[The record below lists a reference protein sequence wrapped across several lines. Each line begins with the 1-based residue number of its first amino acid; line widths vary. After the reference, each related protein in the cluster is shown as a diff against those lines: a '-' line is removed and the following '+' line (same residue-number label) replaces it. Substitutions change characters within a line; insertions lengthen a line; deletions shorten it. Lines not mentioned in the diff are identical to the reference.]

1 MPEPG
6 ATPVS
11 TVSQRII
18 AAGVVL
24 GFLYVAGAL
33 VMTIIVSALLAS
45 TLDPVVR
52 LLTRWRIGRSMASL
66 LTVLL
71 ALGFIYLLFYMF
83 FAQGQSFVADFPK
96 YAGTLRD
103 HVLKVRK
110 QAEVFQKTTESVI
123 SPREEEGP
131 EPPSA
136 AQGSQGGESS
146 WMSSLVGVGHTVTE
160 VLVMMSF
167 VPFLVYFFLAWKMH
181 MRRNTVMMV
190 QSQNRVAAERMMD
203 GITQVIHGFVVG
215 NVIIGIMLSV
225 ASAALF
231 AAFHLP
237 YPMFLGP
244 MSGFLSLVPYFGL
257 LLALLPPF
265 LASLAQF
272 TTLTPVLAILGG
284 VTVLHLTALNVL
296 YPKIVGRRVHLNP
309 VVVTLAI
316 MFWGWLWGGMGL
328 LLAVPITA
336 AIKAVCDNVSS
347 LRPYGRLLGD

>member
-1 MPEPG
+1 MPEQAVSPG
-6 ATPVS
+6 S

-24 GFLYVAGAL
+24 GFLYFAGAL
-33 VMTIIVSALLAS
+33 VMTIVVSALLAS

-52 LLTRWRIGRSMASL
+52 LLARRGLGRSLASL
-66 LTVLL
+66 ITILL
-71 ALGFIYLLFYMF
+71 FLGGIYLLFYLF

-96 YAGTLRD
+96 YASTLRD
-103 HVLKVRK
+103 HVLKVRQK
-110 QAEVFQKTTESVI
+110 AEVLQKTTESVI
-123 SPREEEGP
+123 SPREVEGP
-131 EPPSA
+131 ELPPS
-136 AQGSQGGESS
+136 QGASQGHSE
-146 WMSSLVGVGHTVTE
+146 WMGSLMGVGHTVTE
-160 VLVMMSF
+160 VLVMLSF
-167 VPFLVYFFLAWKMH
+167 VPFLVYFFLAWKTH
-181 MRRNTVMMV
+181 IRRNTVMMV
-190 QSQNRVAAERMMD
+190 RSENRVAAERMMD
-203 GITQVIHGFVVG
+203 GIAQIIYGFVVG

-231 AAFHLP
+231 YAFHLP

-257 LLALLPPF
+257 LLAVLPPF
-265 LASLAQF
+265 LACLGQF
-272 TTLTPVLAILGG
+272 TTLAPVLGVLGG
-284 VTVLHLTALNVL
+284 VTALHLTALNVL

-328 LLAVPITA
+328 ILAVPITA
-336 AIKAVCDNVSS
+336 GIKAVCDNVSS